1 MDHGLPARLR
11 NVAELDEFLC
21 RPSAALVEFM
31 RSLEGDI
38 MVVGAGG
45 KVGPTMARLAKRAV
59 DAAEVRKRIL
69 AVDIAPLD
77 ALAAEGIETVRCDL
91 MDLAD
96 VGNLP
101 KAQNIVYMVGRKFGS
116 TGAESLT
123 WAINCLVAYHVA
135 RGFQGCRVAAFST
148 GCVYP
153 VMHIS
158 TGGATEETPPAPVG
172 EYAQSCLGR
181 ERMWDYFADQG
192 KLDVVHIRLNY
203 AVECRYGV
211 LYDIGS
217 RVWTG
222 EAVDVTTG
230 YANVI
235 WQGDACSQILRALA
249 LASRPAAVLNVT
261 GPELFS
267 IRQVAQQFGRLL
279 GREPKFCGEENGR
292 GYLNNATKA
301 NGLFGN
307 PSVPLSRIVEYTAQW
322 IMAGGE
328 NLGKPT
334 HFEAQDGKY

>member
-1 MDHGLPARLR
+1 MDEGLPARLGS
-11 NVAELDEFLC
+11 VAELEEFLS
-21 RPSAALVEFM
+21 RPSQALAAFM
-31 RSLEGDI
+31 KTLEGDI

-45 KVGPTMARLAKRAV
+45 KIGPTMARMARRAA
-59 DAAEVRKRIL
+59 DAAGVRKRVI
-69 AVDIAPLD
+69 AVDVAPLD
-77 ALAAEGIETVRCDL
+77 ALAAAGIETVRCDL
-91 MDLAD
+91 MDLEA
-96 VGNLP
+96 VSRLP
-101 KAQNIVYMVGRKFGS
+101 RVRNIIYMVGRKFGS

-123 WAINCLVAYHVA
+123 WAVNCVVAYHVA
-135 RGFQGCRVAAFST
+135 RAFQGARVAAFST

-158 TGGATEETPPAPVG
+158 TGGATEQTPPDPVG

-217 RVWTG
+217 RVWAG
-222 EAVDVTTG
+222 EPVDVTTG

-235 WQGDACSQILRALA
+235 WQGDACSQVLRALGQ
-249 LASRPAAVLNVT
+249 ASHPATVLNVT

-267 IRQVAQQFGRLL
+267 VRYAAEEFGRLM
-279 GREPKFCGEENGR
+279 GRKPVFRGEENGR
-292 GYLNNATKA
+292 GYLSNAARA

-307 PSVPLSRIVEYTAQW
+307 PSVPLHRIIAYTAQW

-328 NLGKPT
+328 SLGKPT
-334 HFEAQDGKY
+334 HFETQDGKY